1 MLSTYLNALLG
12 AGFDFDEFAEPTS
25 QMPRYF
31 IARCRRRD
39 P

>member
-25 QMPRYF
+25 
-31 IARCRRRD
+31 
-39 P
+39 